1 MEFDDQ
7 LKNLVRRLGEA
18 INESLSASEAF
29 NESINRIRE
38 EGYEIVLVLEVT
50 VGLNKKG
57 VEAEA
62 VEAGE
67 ATLERDGS
75 NGRDSHHSNTIHLQI
90 NALDKQF
97 LRSLKI
103 KIDDEEATSD

>member
-1 MEFDDQ
+1 VEFDDQ
-7 LKNLVRRLGEA
+7 LKNLVRRVGEA

-38 EGYEIVLVLEVT
+38 EGYELVLVLEVT

-57 VEAEA
+57 LVEAEA
-62 VEAGE
+62 AESEAG
-67 ATLERDGS
+67 AARIERDG
-75 NGRDSHHSNTIHLQI
+75 NGRDGPSNNTIHLQI

-103 KIDDEEATSD
+103 KIDDDEA